1 MNAAHTIEK
10 TVMNLTPG
18 PRRFARVHPRQL
30 PENLGKNRAIVYVY
44 FRSKKCCQ
52 TLPLSHGARC
62 ELDGFWRE
70 GISLGLLLL
79 THCSRAATR
88 MRRRHQSQR
97 LWCRLRIRVAARLQ
111 CVNSSNPKLI
121 PSRQNPSSSQR
132 APCES
137 GNVWQHFLDLKYT

>member
-18 PRRFARVHPRQL
+18 RRRFARVRPRQL
-30 PENLGKNRAIVYVY
+30 PENIGKNRAIVYVY
-44 FRSKKCCQ
+44 FRSKKCRQ

-70 GISLGLLLL
+70 GISLGSLLL

-97 LWCRLRIRVAARLQ
+97 LFTIEPLMLVGIAIHRPIRSFGRHGVKLTTERQRFCPSTDLLLCCRTRTR
-111 CVNSSNPKLI
+111 
-121 PSRQNPSSSQR
+121 
-132 APCES
+132 
-137 GNVWQHFLDLKYT
+137 